1 MSASRIA
8 ACIFVATS
16 AFTGGVARAQSAA
29 VLGRSD
35 ADFAQALLSN
45 GYTDLAEKLCTLLQS
60 QGNLP
65 PEEAASVKALHLDLR
80 LDLAMREA
88 DLIKRKDLLA
98 TILQE
103 KEDIV
108 RSYAGRKVAQ
118 DTAATLPDVYQR
130 LGETISRAIQAEK
143 DPGLIAQLQ
152 KEGADIFKAAEEK
165 LEGRIADLKDAISES
180 TTAQPKLENELIA
193 ALFNLPKTRYYH
205 ALLFGKSDTT
215 SRDVH
220 LDQAILGFQEF
231 QLDYGDTLFGYQA
244 LVYEGLAH
252 KEKEA
257 WKDAENAFDDAIG
270 LREGYDLDSKG
281 VYAQMGPYEADLVSW
296 AVLQKVL
303 MLTERNRVP
312 EAIAESRNYFDTTPT
327 PDEARYGLGLRAAL
341 ADAYLKAGDMK
352 AAADQA
358 DKLVE
363 ADPRGPWGAT
373 GREIQ
378 GRLLQSGGPVD
389 PEKVLRIAQTLLERG
404 DSEQAV
410 RVAHQAIAA
419 IGKDPKMASV
429 GVEAWLLIGTT
440 FLGRQWE
447 HEAALAFDA
456 SEERFGAGVERT
468 PVAERAA
475 EAIYQS
481 MRIYSRL
488 AKAEKKTFYA
498 TRAADRQKTL
508 SSKYANTQRGEE
520 GAMFEG
526 QALADEEKYVE
537 AAEFY
542 GRVPPTAPTYL
553 EAQFRAGESYFF
565 HVANLFKADP
575 KSPEGKTFG
584 QQAET
589 LMKKAMSEADLA
601 YGKTMDLSAKARF
614 DSIGRRARIRLAE
627 LYLTTGI
634 DRPAEVMSLLDSV
647 DERFPQDAARFWGFR
662 IAALRKQG
670 KLDEAITLLDA
681 LTVKDPDSKAI
692 GPAAGNLARALD
704 ERADELR
711 DKEKKPKEA
720 EALRRKA
727 ATFYASEGRGLLL
740 ADPIKVS
747 AVELTA
753 GRLFTLGLIANEVP
767 ESQQTFVG
775 WDPAKNKETA
785 NWTLCADLLTRA
797 LEVQPGYLMQVTAAR
812 AHGFL
817 GDYKRAADVLG
828 ALFDAEPIY
837 DTTKKALNRKLLK
850 SKPELFNSYLEWGV
864 AEHLVAQ
871 KDQDADRFR
880 RAQVILTAMTK
891 NLDPMSRNWW
901 YVKYYEIA
909 NMYASGA
916 YGDAC
921 FGINDLERTTDS
933 AKGLGQEFG
942 LNDEFAQLKDQLKDK
957 CK

>member
-8 ACIFVATS
+8 AGIFVATS
-16 AFTGGVARAQSAA
+16 VLAGGGVARAQSPA
-29 VLGRSD
+29 VLGKSD
-35 ADFAQALLSN
+35 ADFAQALLSS
-45 GYTDLAEKLCTLLQS
+45 GYTDLAERLLTLLQS

-88 DLIKRKDLLA
+88 DLIQRKDLLT

-108 RSYAGRKVAQ
+108 RGYAGRKVAQ

-130 LGETISRAIQAEK
+130 LGETISRAIQSEK
-143 DPGLIAQLQ
+143 DPNLIAQLQ
-152 KEGADIFKAAEEK
+152 KEGADIFRAAEEK
-165 LEGRIADLKDAISES
+165 LEGRIGDLEDAIGES

-205 ALLFGKSDTT
+205 ALLFGKADTT

-220 LDQAILGFQEF
+220 LDLAITGFQEF

-244 LVYEGLAH
+244 LVYEGLAN

-257 WKDAENAFDDAIG
+257 WDDAELAFDDAIG
-270 LREGYDLDSKG
+270 LRDGYVADSKG
-281 VYAQMGPYEADLVSW
+281 VFAGMGPYEADLVSW

-312 EAIAESRNYFDTTPT
+312 DAIAEAKKFFDTTPA
-327 PDEARYGLGLRAAL
+327 PDEARHGLALRAAL

-404 DSEQAV
+404 DSDQAV

-419 IGKDPKMASV
+419 IGKDPKLAGT
-429 GVEAWLLIGTT
+429 GVEAWLLIGST
-440 FLGRQWE
+440 FLTRQWD

-456 SEERFGAGVERT
+456 AEERFGAGIERT

-475 EAIYQS
+475 EALYQS
-481 MRIYSRL
+481 MRIYSKL

-498 TRAADRQKTL
+498 TRAAERQKAL
-508 SSKYANTQRGEE
+508 STKYANTARGEE

-526 QALADEEKYVE
+526 QALADEKKYVE

-553 EAQFRAGESYFF
+553 EAQFRAGEAYFF
-565 HVANLFKADP
+565 RVDELLKADP

-589 LMKKAMSEADLA
+589 LMKKSMTEADLA
-601 YGKTMDLSAKARF
+601 YGKTMDLSAKARL

-627 LYLTTGI
+627 LYLTAGI
-634 DRPAEVMSLLDSV
+634 DRPAEVMPLLDGA
-647 DERFPQDAARFWGFR
+647 DDRYPGDAGRFWGFR
-662 IAALRKQG
+662 IAALRGQG
-670 KLDEAITLLDA
+670 KLDDAITLLEA
-681 LTVKDPDSKAI
+681 LTLKDPESKTI
-692 GPAAGNLARALD
+692 GPAAGSLARALD

-727 ATFYASEGRGLLL
+727 ATFYASEGRGLLK
-740 ADPIKVS
+740 ADPIRVS
-747 AVELTA
+747 AVEQTA
-753 GRLFTLGLIANEVP
+753 GRLFALGLIANEVP
-767 ESQQTFVG
+767 DPQITFVG

-785 NWTLCADLLTRA
+785 NWSLCTDLLKRA
-797 LEVQPGYLMQVTAAR
+797 LEVQPGYLMQVTQGR
-812 AHGFL
+812 AYGFL
-817 GDYKRAADVLG
+817 GEYKKAADVLG
-828 ALFDAEPIY
+828 ALFDVEPIY
-837 DTTKKALNRKLLK
+837 DATNRTFNRRLLK
-850 SKPELFNSYLEWGV
+850 GKPELFNSYLEWGV

-891 NLDPMSRNWW
+891 NLDAMTRNWW
-901 YVKYYEIA
+901 YVKYYEIS

-916 YGDAC
+916 YADAC
-921 FGINDLERTTDS
+921 FGMNDLERTTE
-933 AKGLGQEFG
+933 GLGKEFG